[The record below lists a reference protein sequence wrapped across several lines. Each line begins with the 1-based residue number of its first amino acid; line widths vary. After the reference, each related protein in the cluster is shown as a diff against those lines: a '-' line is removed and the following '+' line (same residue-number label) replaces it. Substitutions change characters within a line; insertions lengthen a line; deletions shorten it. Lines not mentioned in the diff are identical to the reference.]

1 MADVFRPNARR
12 GTAIAS
18 GASQHGQRRHW
29 PIVALYAGPAIIV
42 GLITLIVPLA
52 VVIGLSFT
60 DYRLGAS
67 AFSFVGARNFIDL
80 ASDPVMRRSLANTL
94 AYTALVVPAST
105 AIGLGLAMLIDA
117 RTSLKGL
124 YRTIHFLP
132 VMAATI
138 AIAVVW
144 EFMLHPSFGLVNLL
158 LAKAGIAGPRWLEDP
173 STALISLAIIGVWQ
187 MAGFNMVLFLTGLTA
202 IPAQYYEAAAVDGAA
217 RAWDRFWLVAWPML
231 RPITGFVVVISVIR
245 SFQLFETVY
254 VITGGGPQKSTEVL
268 LYTMFSEAFE
278 FFRTGRAAAIA
289 VVFLVLVGV
298 LTLLKFGVAA
308 PRAAAQRA
316 RTP

>member
-1 MADVFRPNARR
+1 MADVIRAFAGQPATRGARR
-12 GTAIAS
+12 
-18 GASQHGQRRHW
+18 W
-29 PIVALYAGPAIIV
+29 PVVALCAGPAIAL
-42 GLITLIVPLA
+42 GLVTLILPLM
-52 VVIGLSFT
+52 VVIGLAFT
-60 DYRLGAS
+60 DYRLGAP
-67 AFSFVGARNFIDL
+67 ALSFIGVRNFVAL
-80 ASDPVMRRSLANTL
+80 AGDPVMRHSLANTL

-105 AIGLGLAMLIDA
+105 LIGLGLALLIDA
-117 RTSLKGL
+117 RTSLRGL

-173 STALISLAIIGVWQ
+173 STALLSLAIIGVWQ

-202 IPAQYYEAAAVDGAA
+202 IAAQYYEAAAVDGAS
-217 RAWDRFWLVAWPML
+217 RAWDRFWLVTWPML
-231 RPITGFVVVISVIR
+231 RPITGFVIVISVIR

-268 LYTMFSEAFE
+268 LFTMFSEAFE

-289 VVFLVLVGV
+289 VVFLLLVGA
-298 LTLLKFGVAA
+298 LTLLKFRVGLR
-308 PRAAAQRA
+308 RASGAESGE
-316 RTP
+316 PS

>member
-1 MADVFRPNARR
+1 MADVLRPDARHGPNAARV
-12 GTAIAS
+12 AS
-18 GASQHGQRRHW
+18 RQRQHG
-29 PIVALYAGPAIIV
+29 PIVALYAGPAIV
-42 GLITLIVPLA
+42 LGLITLIVPLA
-52 VVIGLSFT
+52 VVIGLSLT

-67 AFSFVGARNFIDL
+67 TFSFVGARNFIDL

-94 AYTALVVPAST
+94 IYTALVVPAST
-105 AIGLGLAMLIDA
+105 AAGLGLAMLIDA
-117 RTSLKGL
+117 RASFKGL

-173 STALISLAIIGVWQ
+173 STALVSLAIIGVWQ

-217 RAWDRFWLVAWPML
+217 RAWDRFWLVTWPML

-298 LTLLKFGVAA
+298 LTLLKFRVAA
-308 PRAAAQRA
+308 PRAAEQRP
-316 RTP
+316 RTS